1 MAEPTYSS
9 FINLSES
16 PSSPAINVKDYGVTA
31 ANVRD
36 YGNIQSS
43 PLLHEKYDVGNA
55 LGTNTVPIKSSLNLD
70 VNNTTPWYKDGQ
82 TLQGYA
88 GLASSLANLGLMVP
102 QIKAYKQNLKES
114 EHNMARAKIAA
125 ERKDDMYKN
134 INSVG

>member
-1 MAEPTYSS
+1 MNLPTHSS

-16 PSSPAINVKDYGVTA
+16 PNSPAIAQDFIVPSVNVK
-31 ANVRD
+31 D

-43 PLLHEKYDVGNA
+43 PLLHESYDVGNA
-55 LGTNTVPIKSSLNLD
+55 LGTNNVPILNTH
-70 VNNTTPWYKDGQ
+70 NTTPWYKDGQ

-88 GLASSLANLGLMVP
+88 GLASSLADLGLMVP
-102 QIKAYKQNLKES
+102 KIKAYKQNLKES